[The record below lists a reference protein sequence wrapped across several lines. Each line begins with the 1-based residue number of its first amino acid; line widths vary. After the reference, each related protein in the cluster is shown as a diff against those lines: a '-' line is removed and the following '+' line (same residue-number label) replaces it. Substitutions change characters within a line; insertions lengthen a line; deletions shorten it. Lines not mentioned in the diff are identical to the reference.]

1 MATHSNILAWKIPWT
16 EEPGGL
22 QSVEMQRVGPD
33 RAHVHTLLTVCCI
46 QMRESCSVV
55 PTLCNSTH
63 YSPPGSSV
71 HGILQARILEWV
83 AICLSRGSSQ
93 PRD

>member
-46 QMRESCSVV
+46 NMQIQCV
-55 PTLCNSTH
+55 
-63 YSPPGSSV
+63 
-71 HGILQARILEWV
+71 
-83 AICLSRGSSQ
+83 CLSTDTFIHIYMGIYTGQ
-93 PRD
+93 DF

>member
-46 QMRESCSVV
+46 HMQIPRV
-55 PTLCNSTH
+55 
-63 YSPPGSSV
+63 
-71 HGILQARILEWV
+71 
-83 AICLSRGSSQ
+83 CLSTDTFIHIHMGIYTGQ
-93 PRD
+93 DFFNLYYI